1 MVADNKLSQYFFSLN
16 LSKLFSKGKINILY
30 EKMYNTAHKL
40 AAEELRKNLDLIN
53 IELKDNLK
61 RAGKN
66 YFEEY
71 FKKMMRFKGER
82 IEHHM
87 KEMKELL
94 KLSLEEKK

>member
-1 MVADNKLSQYFFSLN
+1 MVADNKISQYFLN
-16 LSKLFSKGKINILY
+16 LDLSKLFSKGKINILY
-30 EKMYNTAHKL
+30 EKMYNTAHNL

-53 IELKDNLK
+53 IELKENLK
-61 RAGKN
+61 ITGKN

-71 FKKMMRFKGER
+71 LKKMMKFKEEK